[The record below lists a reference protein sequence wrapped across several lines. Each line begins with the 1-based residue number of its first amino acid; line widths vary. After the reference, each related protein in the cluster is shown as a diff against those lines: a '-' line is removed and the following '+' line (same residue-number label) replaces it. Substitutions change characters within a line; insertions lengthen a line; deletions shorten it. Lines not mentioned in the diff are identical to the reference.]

1 LSKRKYQQKLEERQS
16 WVDQQLRKAI
26 GDGDVSHLPGSGKPL
41 ARDDDP
47 NTPAEMR
54 SAYKIMKDN
63 DLLPDWIMLNREIE
77 QGREAIMVQLRA
89 ALNEWQKRKR
99 RARTPRALQKAEDNW
114 HLAKGELQTATDQLN
129 RKILS
134 YNLKV
139 PNGVRHQTPLDL
151 DWEIKRLS
159 DI

>member
-1 LSKRKYQQKLEERQS
+1 MSKRKYQQKLEERQS
-16 WVDQQLRKAI
+16 WVDQELRKAI
-26 GDGDVSHLPGSGKPL
+26 GNGDVSHLPGSGKPFIWE
-41 ARDDDP
+41 DDA
-47 NTPAEMR
+47 NTPAELR

-77 QGREAIMVQLRA
+77 QGRA
-89 ALNEWQKRKR
+89 ALLEQLHKAVKDWQRRTR
-99 RARTPRALQKAEDNW
+99 RAHTERALQKAQAQWRDD
-114 HLAKGELQTATDQLN
+114 HQQLQATTQQLN
-129 RKILS
+129 RKILT

-139 PNGVRHQTPLDL
+139 PNGVAHQTPLNL